1 MFHILCD
8 IDLFVICIIYLYFDI
23 LNYIIYIEGE
33 SKKYLKRSTTS
44 VLKCLLLVKGLIFRI
59 IN

>member
-8 IDLFVICIIYLYFDI
+8 IDLFVICIIYLFDI

-33 SKKYLKRSTTS
+33 SKKYLRKPTTS
-44 VLKCLLLVKGLIFRI
+44 VLKCLL
-59 IN
+59 